1 MTIDR
6 AYSCHQA
13 GYVAKLAAE
22 NIQWQKRR
30 CTGGRERPL
39 HFVTCLSAGQRLK
52 VSNGSIPAG
61 QVGGDSEVSKKAIPK
76 QSHECRGRL
85 ARTRIRTDPQRP
97 PVALAAQGRDRAGQ
111 WTWHRAPRHPHDPAV
126 LGPADVVGI
135 PQRPPILLRRRHRF
149 IQRWGWRGDQG
160 ARSKTSTSAA
170 LPFARVTPVS
180 SDSRAASPVSRV
192 RPLTSI
198 VPRTT

>member
-1 MTIDR
+1 MSPGRLRCQACCREHPMAEKAMHWRSGAAAAFCYLPFSRPKAEGQQRVD
-6 AYSCHQA
+6 SCRSGWGRFRSQ
-13 GYVAKLAAE
+13 
-22 NIQWQKRR
+22 QK
-30 CTGGRERPL
+30 T
-39 HFVTCLSAGQRLK
+39 
-52 VSNGSIPAG
+52 
-61 QVGGDSEVSKKAIPK
+61 IPK
-76 QSHECRGRL
+76 QPHECRGRFV
-85 ARTRIRTDPQRP
+85 RTRIRTDPQRP

-180 SDSRAASPVSRV
+180 SESRAASPVSRV
-192 RPLTSI
+192 RPLTST